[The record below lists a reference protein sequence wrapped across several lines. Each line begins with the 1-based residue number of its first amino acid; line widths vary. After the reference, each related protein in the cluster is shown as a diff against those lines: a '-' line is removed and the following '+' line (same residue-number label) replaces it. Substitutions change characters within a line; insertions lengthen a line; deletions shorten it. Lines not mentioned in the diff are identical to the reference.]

1 MVAQSHLEIHHCS
14 RQVFMEAQILPGKKK
29 KKKTVKQLLLQPAD

>member
-14 RQVFMEAQILPGKKK
+14 RQVFMEAQILPEKRKRK
-29 KKKTVKQLLLQPAD
+29 VKQLLLQPTD